1 MAKTEAKKGKRPPT
15 ETRVLYGEGTG
26 QAVTEARLRAMID
39 AFDGFIYVCS
49 RDYRI
54 EYMNERLIA
63 RTGRDATG
71 ELCYKALHDREDI
84 CPWCIN
90 ERVFAGE
97 TVHWEIQSPKDR
109 RWYSIV
115 NTPVSNPDGSVSKQA
130 LIRDVTD
137 AKRTES
143 DLKHAL
149 NRLEHEVEI
158 RTAELRM
165 KNRQLTE
172 EIVDRRRAEEALA
185 ASEERHSSVID
196 NVGIGISLI
205 SPNMEIL
212 DLNRQMRNWFPDID
226 VAQKPICHRAFN
238 VPSRDEICPWCP
250 TVMTLQDGQVHESVT
265 ETPSGDDVRHY
276 RIVSSPVMDR
286 DGRVTAA
293 IEMVDDITE
302 HFRAQRAVADSE
314 ARYRAIFETTGT
326 ATMIVDEDMTISM
339 VNAEFE
345 KESGFSKAEIEG
357 KRSWTE
363 FIHSDDLE
371 RMKAFHVQR
380 RIDPESV
387 PRSYEV
393 RFHDRS
399 GRIRNVTMTVSLI
412 PGTKKSVASL
422 MDITVLKQAEER
434 LMESER
440 FLTDV
445 INFLPDAT
453 FVIDS
458 DGKVIAWNRAIEEM
472 TGVPAAEMI
481 GKGNYEH
488 AIPFYGE
495 RRPILIDL
503 ALKPDRRYE
512 GTYVSTERGETVLI
526 GEAYMPALKGGDVY
540 LHGTASVLR
549 DTSGDIIGAIESI
562 RDITER
568 RRMEEAL
575 RKREEEL
582 ENKSQNLEEMNTAL
596 RVLLKHR
603 EEDKSELEERL
614 LSNVKKLVVPYVEKL
629 RKSRLTDEQASYV
642 EILDDHLQDILS
654 PFLRNLGTKHLNLTP
669 KEIQVASL
677 IREGKTSKDIAE
689 ILGVSARAVD
699 FHRDNIRIKLG
710 IKNKK
715 ANLRSYLLSS
725 F

>member
-1 MAKTEAKKGKRPPT
+1 LAKTGEKKGKRPPAD
-15 ETRVLYGEGTG
+15 TRVHCGEGMG
-26 QAVTEARLRAMID
+26 PAAIEARLRAMID
-39 AFDGFIYVCS
+39 AFDGFIYICS

-54 EYMNERLIA
+54 EYMNDRLIA

-71 ELCYKALHDREDI
+71 KFCYEALHDREDV

-90 ERVFAGE
+90 DRVFAGE
-97 TVHWEIQSPKDR
+97 TVRWEIQSPKDR

-115 NTPVSNPDGSVSKQA
+115 NTPVLNPDGSVSKQA
-130 LIRDVTD
+130 LIRDVTET
-137 AKRTES
+137 KRIES
-143 DLKHAL
+143 DLKHTL
-149 NRLEHEVEI
+149 DRLEHEVEI

-172 EIVDRRRAEEALA
+172 EIIDRRRAEEALA
-185 ASEERHSSVID
+185 ASEERYSSVID

-212 DLNRQMRNWFPDID
+212 ALNRQMRNWFPDID
-226 VAQKPICHRAFN
+226 VAQKPVCHRAFN

-250 TVMTLQDGQVHESVT
+250 TTMTLQDGQVHESVT
-265 ETPSGDDVRHY
+265 ETPSSDGVRHY

-326 ATMIVDEDMTISM
+326 ATMIIEDDMTISM
-339 VNAEFE
+339 VNEQFE
-345 KESGFSKAEIEG
+345 KESGYSKADVEG
-357 KRSWTE
+357 KMKWTE
-363 FIHSDDLE
+363 FMHPGDVGQ
-371 RMKAFHVQR
+371 MKVYHYQR
-380 RIDPESV
+380 RIDPEGV
-387 PRSYEV
+387 PRNYEIRV
-393 RFHDRS
+393 RDLN
-399 GRIRNVTMTVSLI
+399 GRIRNVSATVSII
-412 PGTKKSVASL
+412 PGTKRSVASL
-422 MDITVLKQAEER
+422 MDITVRKQAEER
-434 LMESER
+434 LKVSER

-453 FVIDS
+453 FVID
-458 DGKVIAWNRAIEEM
+458 GEGNVIAWNRAIEEM
-472 TGVPAAEMI
+472 TGVAASAMI

-503 ALKPDRRYE
+503 ALKPDRKYE

-549 DTSGDIIGAIESI
+549 DSAGNIIGAIESI

-582 ENKSQNLEEMNTAL
+582 EHKSRNLEEMNTAL

-654 PFLRNLGTKHLNLTP
+654 PFLRNLGTRYLNLTP

-689 ILGVSARAVD
+689 VLGVSARAVD

>member
-1 MAKTEAKKGKRPPT
+1 MKRESGKGARGSESVRAKPPVGKSPA
-15 ETRVLYGEGTG
+15 EI
-26 QAVTEARLRAMID
+26 EARLCAMID
-39 AFDGFIYVCS
+39 SFEGFIYICS
-49 RDYRI
+49 RDHRI
-54 EYMNERLIA
+54 EYMNERLIK
-63 RTGRDATG
+63 RTGSDGTG
-71 ELCYKALHDREDI
+71 EFCYKVLHNRDEI

-90 ERVFAGE
+90 ERIFNGE

-109 RWYSIV
+109 HWYSIV
-115 NTPVSNPDGSVSKQA
+115 NTPIQNPDGSISKQA
-130 LIRDVTD
+130 LIRDITD
-137 AKRTES
+137 TKRAES

-149 NRLEHEVEI
+149 DRLEHEVEI
-158 RTAELRM
+158 RTAELQM

-172 EIVDRRRAEEALA
+172 EIFDRKRAEEALA
-185 ASEERHSSVID
+185 ASEERYRSVID

-212 DLNRQMRNWFPDID
+212 ALNRQMRNWYPDIN
-226 VAQKPICHRAFN
+226 VVQKPVCHRAFN
-238 VPSRDEICPWCP
+238 NPPREEICPWCP
-250 TVMTLQDGQVHESVT
+250 TAKTLQDGQVHESVT
-265 ETPSGDDVRHY
+265 ATPSGDGIRNY
-276 RIVSSPVMDR
+276 RVVSSPVLDR
-286 DGRVTAA
+286 EGRVTAA
-293 IEMVDDITE
+293 IEMVDDVTE
-302 HFRAQRAVADSE
+302 HFQAQQALTDSE

-326 ATMIVDEDMTISM
+326 ATMIVEEDTIISM

-357 KRSWTE
+357 KRRWTE
-363 FIHSDDLE
+363 FVHSDDLE
-371 RMKAFHVQR
+371 QMKAFHFQR

-387 PRSYEV
+387 PRSYEI
-393 RFHDRS
+393 RFRDRD
-399 GRIRNVTMTVSLI
+399 GRIRNVNMTVSLI

-422 MDITVLKQAEER
+422 MDITVRKQAEEKIK
-434 LMESER
+434 ESER
-440 FLTDV
+440 FLADV

-458 DGKVIAWNRAIEEM
+458 DGKVIAWNRAIEDM
-472 TGVPAAEMI
+472 TKVPASEMI

-503 ALKPDRRYE
+503 ALTPDKRYE

-549 DTSGDIIGAIESI
+549 DSAGNIIGAIESI

-575 RKREEEL
+575 RRREEDL
-582 ENKSQNLEEMNTAL
+582 EVKSRNLEEVNTAL

-603 EEDKSELEERL
+603 EEDKSELEEKI

-629 RKSRLTDEQASYV
+629 RKSRLSDEQASYV
-642 EILDDHLQDILS
+642 EILDDHIQDILS
-654 PFLRNLGTKHLNLTP
+654 PFLRNLGTRHLNLTP

-677 IREGKTSKDIAE
+677 IREGRTSKEIAE
-689 ILGVSARAVD
+689 VLGVSARAVD

-715 ANLRSYLLSS
+715 ANLRSYLLSA

>member
-1 MAKTEAKKGKRPPT
+1 MKKETKKGDRGPEASHAKPGVGKNPA
-15 ETRVLYGEGTG
+15 EI
-26 QAVTEARLRAMID
+26 EARLRAMID
-39 AFDGFIYVCS
+39 SVDGFIYICS

-54 EYMNERLIA
+54 EYMNERLIE
-63 RTGRDATG
+63 RTGYDGTG
-71 ELCYKALHDREDI
+71 EICYKVLHDRDEI

-90 ERVFAGE
+90 DRIFSGE

-115 NTPVSNPDGSVSKQA
+115 NTPIYNPDGSISKQA
-130 LIRDVTD
+130 MIRDISHT
-137 AKRTES
+137 KRAEG

-149 NRLEHEVEI
+149 DRLEHEVEI
-158 RTAELRM
+158 RTAELQM

-185 ASEERHSSVID
+185 ASEERYRSVID

-205 SPNMEIL
+205 SPDMNIL
-212 DLNRQMRNWFPDID
+212 ALNRQMRKWYPDID
-226 VAQKPICHRAFN
+226 AAQKPVCHRVFN
-238 VPSRDEICPWCP
+238 DPPREDICPWCP
-250 TVMTLQDGQVHESVT
+250 TTMTLQDGQVHESIT
-265 ETPSGDDVRHY
+265 ETPSGDGVRNF
-276 RIVSSPVMDR
+276 RIVSSPVLDR
-286 DGRVTAA
+286 NGRVTAV

-302 HFRAQRAVADSE
+302 HFRAQQAVADSE
-314 ARYRAIFETTGT
+314 ARYRTIFETTGT
-326 ATMIVDEDMTISM
+326 ATMIVEEDMTISM

-345 KESGFSKAEIEG
+345 KESGFSKTEIEG
-357 KRSWTE
+357 KRRWTE
-363 FIHSDDLE
+363 FIHGDDLE
-371 RMKAFHVQR
+371 QMKAFHVQR

-387 PRSYEV
+387 PRIYEI
-393 RFHDRS
+393 RFRDRG
-399 GRIRNVTMTVSLI
+399 GRIRNVNMTVSLI
-412 PGTKKSVASL
+412 PGTRKSVASL
-422 MDITVLKQAEER
+422 MDITVRKQAEER
-434 LMESER
+434 LKESER
-440 FLTDV
+440 FLGDV

-458 DGKVIAWNRAIEEM
+458 DGKVIAWNRAIEDM
-472 TGVPAAEMI
+472 TGMPASEMI

-503 ALKPDRRYE
+503 ALKPDKRYE

-549 DTSGDIIGAIESI
+549 DSAGNIIGAIESI

-568 RRMEEAL
+568 RRIEEAL
-575 RKREEEL
+575 RRREEDL
-582 ENKSQNLEEMNTAL
+582 EVKSRNLEEVNTAL

-603 EEDKSELEERL
+603 EEDKSELEEKI

-629 RKSRLTDEQASYV
+629 RKSRLSDEQASYV

-654 PFLRNLGTKHLNLTP
+654 PFLRNLGTRHLNLTP

-677 IREGKTSKDIAE
+677 IREGKTSKEIADV
-689 ILGVSARAVD
+689 IGVSARAVD

>member
-1 MAKTEAKKGKRPPT
+1 MKKEARRGDRDPEAEHARPAVGKSPA
-15 ETRVLYGEGTG
+15 EI
-26 QAVTEARLRAMID
+26 EARLRAMID
-39 AFDGFIYVCS
+39 SFDGFIYICS

-54 EYMNERLIA
+54 EHMNERLIE
-63 RTGRDATG
+63 RTGHDGTG
-71 ELCYKALHDREDI
+71 ELCFKVLHNLDEI
-84 CPWCIN
+84 CPWCVN
-90 ERVFAGE
+90 ERVFKGE
-97 TVHWEIQSPKDR
+97 TVHWEIQSPKDG
-109 RWYSIV
+109 RWYSSI
-115 NTPVSNPDGSVSKQA
+115 NTPIYNPDGSISKQA
-130 LIRDVTD
+130 LIRDISD

-143 DLKHAL
+143 DLKNAL
-149 NRLEHEVEI
+149 DRLEHEVEI
-158 RTAELRM
+158 RTAELQM

-172 EIVDRRRAEEALA
+172 EIFDRRRVEEALA
-185 ASEERHSSVID
+185 ASEERYRSVID

-212 DLNRQMRNWFPDID
+212 ALNRQMRTWYPDID
-226 VAQKPICHRAFN
+226 VSQKPVCHRVFN
-238 VPSRDEICPWCP
+238 EPPRAEICPWCP
-250 TVMTLQDGQVHESVT
+250 TALTLQDGQVHESVT
-265 ETPSGDDVRHY
+265 ETPSGDGVRNY
-276 RIVSSPVMDR
+276 RIVSSPVLDR
-286 DGRVTAA
+286 DGRVTTA
-293 IEMVDDITE
+293 IEMVDDITQ
-302 HFRAQRAVADSE
+302 HFRAQQAIADSE

-326 ATMIVDEDMTISM
+326 ATMIVEEDMTISM
-339 VNAEFE
+339 VNAEFV
-345 KESGFSKAEIEG
+345 KESGFSKSEVEG
-357 KRSWTE
+357 KRRWTE
-363 FIHSDDLE
+363 FIHDDDLE
-371 RMKAFHVQR
+371 QMKAFHVGR
-380 RIDPESV
+380 RIDPDSV
-387 PRSYEV
+387 PRSYEI
-393 RFHDRS
+393 RFRDRS
-399 GRIRNVTMTVSLI
+399 GRIRNVNMTVSLI

-422 MDITVLKQAEER
+422 MDITVRKQAEER
-434 LMESER
+434 LKESER

-458 DGKVIAWNRAIEEM
+458 DGKVIAWNRAIEDM
-472 TGVPAAEMI
+472 TRVPAAEMI

-488 AIPFYGE
+488 AIPFYGD

-503 ALKPDRRYE
+503 ALKPDKRYE

-549 DTSGDIIGAIESI
+549 DSAGNIIGAIESI

-575 RKREEEL
+575 RRREEDL
-582 ENKSQNLEEMNTAL
+582 EVKSRNLEEVNTAL

-603 EEDKSELEERL
+603 EEDKSELEEKI
-614 LSNVKKLVVPYVEKL
+614 LSNVKKLVVPYMEKL
-629 RKSRLTDEQASYV
+629 RKSRLSDEQSSYV
-642 EILDDHLQDILS
+642 EILDNHLQDILS
-654 PFLRNLGTKHLNLTP
+654 PFLRNLGSRHLDLTP

-677 IREGKTSKDIAE
+677 IREGKTSKEIAE
-689 ILGVSARAVD
+689 VLGVSARAVD

>member
-1 MAKTEAKKGKRPPT
+1 
-15 ETRVLYGEGTG
+15 VLYGEGMG
-26 QAVTEARLRAMID
+26 QAVTDARLRAMIN

-71 ELCYKALHDREDI
+71 ELCYKALHDREDV

-115 NTPVSNPDGSVSKQA
+115 NTPISNPDGSVSKQA

-137 AKRTES
+137 TKRTES

-149 NRLEHEVEI
+149 GRLEHEVEI

-172 EIVDRRRAEEALA
+172 EIIDRRRAEEALA
-185 ASEERHSSVID
+185 ASEERYSSVID

-212 DLNRQMRNWFPDID
+212 ALNRQMRKWFPDID
-226 VAQKPICHRAFN
+226 VTQKPICHRAFN
-238 VPSRDEICPWCP
+238 APSRDEICPWCP
-250 TVMTLQDGQVHESVT
+250 TTMTLQDGQVHESVT

-345 KESGFSKAEIEG
+345 KESGLSKAEIEG
-357 KRSWTE
+357 KRRWTE

-371 RMKAFHVQR
+371 RMKAFHIQR

-393 RFHDRS
+393 RFHDRG

-422 MDITVLKQAEER
+422 MDITVLKQAEEK
-434 LMESER
+434 LKESER
-440 FLTDV
+440 FLSDV

-453 FVIDS
+453 FVIDG

-472 TGVPAAEMI
+472 TGVAAAEMI

-526 GEAYMPALKGGDVY
+526 GEAYMPAL
-540 LHGTASVLR
+540 R
-549 DTSGDIIGAIESI
+549 GAMS
-562 RDITER
+562 TCTGR
-568 RRMEEAL
+568 RAC
-575 RKREEEL
+575 
-582 ENKSQNLEEMNTAL
+582 
-596 RVLLKHR
+596 
-603 EEDKSELEERL
+603 
-614 LSNVKKLVVPYVEKL
+614 
-629 RKSRLTDEQASYV
+629 
-642 EILDDHLQDILS
+642 
-654 PFLRNLGTKHLNLTP
+654 
-669 KEIQVASL
+669 
-677 IREGKTSKDIAE
+677 
-689 ILGVSARAVD
+689 
-699 FHRDNIRIKLG
+699 
-710 IKNKK
+710 
-715 ANLRSYLLSS
+715 
-725 F
+725 

>member
-1 MAKTEAKKGKRPPT
+1 
-15 ETRVLYGEGTG
+15 
-26 QAVTEARLRAMID
+26 
-39 AFDGFIYVCS
+39 
-49 RDYRI
+49 
-54 EYMNERLIA
+54 
-63 RTGRDATG
+63 
-71 ELCYKALHDREDI
+71 
-84 CPWCIN
+84 
-90 ERVFAGE
+90 
-97 TVHWEIQSPKDR
+97 
-109 RWYSIV
+109 
-115 NTPVSNPDGSVSKQA
+115 
-130 LIRDVTD
+130 
-137 AKRTES
+137 
-143 DLKHAL
+143 
-149 NRLEHEVEI
+149 
-158 RTAELRM
+158 
-165 KNRQLTE
+165 
-172 EIVDRRRAEEALA
+172 
-185 ASEERHSSVID
+185 
-196 NVGIGISLI
+196 
-205 SPNMEIL
+205 
-212 DLNRQMRNWFPDID
+212 
-226 VAQKPICHRAFN
+226 
-238 VPSRDEICPWCP
+238 
-250 TVMTLQDGQVHESVT
+250 
-265 ETPSGDDVRHY
+265 
-276 RIVSSPVMDR
+276 
-286 DGRVTAA
+286 
-293 IEMVDDITE
+293 
-302 HFRAQRAVADSE
+302 
-314 ARYRAIFETTGT
+314 
-326 ATMIVDEDMTISM
+326 

-371 RMKAFHVQR
+371 QMKAFHVQR
-380 RIDPESV
+380 RISPESV

-453 FVIDS
+453 FVIDD

-472 TGVPAAEMI
+472 TGVAASQMI

-512 GTYVSTERGETVLI
+512 GTYVSTERGDTVLI

-549 DTSGDIIGAIESI
+549 DSAGNIIGAIESI

-582 ENKSQNLEEMNTAL
+582 EHKSQNLEEMNTAL

-614 LSNVKKLVVPYVEKL
+614 LSNVKKLVVPYVE
-629 RKSRLTDEQASYV
+629 
-642 EILDDHLQDILS
+642 ILDDHLQDILS
-654 PFLRNLGTKHLNLTP
+654 PFLRNLGTRHLNLTP

>member
-1 MAKTEAKKGKRPPT
+1 VAKTEAKKGKRPPS
-15 ETRVLYGEGTG
+15 ETRMHYGEGMSP
-26 QAVTEARLRAMID
+26 AVTEARLRATID

-54 EYMNERLIA
+54 EYMNELLIA

-71 ELCYKALHDREDI
+71 EFCYAALHDRDEV

-97 TVHWEIQSPKDR
+97 TVQWEIQSPKDR

-115 NTPVSNPDGSVSKQA
+115 NAPIRNPDGTLSKQA
-130 LIRDVTD
+130 LIRDITET
-137 AKRTES
+137 KRTES

-149 NRLEHEVEI
+149 DRLEHEVEI
-158 RTAELRM
+158 RTAELQM
-165 KNRQLTE
+165 KNRQFME
-172 EIVDRRRAEEALA
+172 EIGDRKRVEEALA
-185 ASEERHSSVID
+185 ASEDRYRSVID

-205 SPNMEIL
+205 SPSMEIL
-212 DLNRQMRNWFPDID
+212 ALNRQMRNWFPGID
-226 VAQKPICHRAFN
+226 VAQKPVCHRAFN
-238 VPSRDEICPWCP
+238 VPPRHEICPWCP
-250 TVMTLQDGQVHESVT
+250 TAKTLRDGQVHESVT
-265 ETPSGDDVRHY
+265 ETPSGDGVRHY

-302 HFRAQRAVADSE
+302 RRRAQQAVSDSE

-326 ATMIVDEDMTISM
+326 ATMIVEEDMTISM

-345 KESGFSKAEIEG
+345 KESGFSKDEIEG
-357 KRSWTE
+357 KRRWTE
-363 FIHSDDLE
+363 FIHGEDLE
-371 RMKAFHVQR
+371 QMKEFHTRR
-380 RIDPESV
+380 RIDPETV
-387 PRSYEV
+387 PRIYEV
-393 RFHDRS
+393 RFRDRS
-399 GRIRNVTMTVSLI
+399 GRVRSVTMTVSMI

-422 MDITVLKQAEER
+422 MDITVRKQAEER
-434 LMESER
+434 LKESER
-440 FLTDV
+440 FLADV
-445 INFLPDAT
+445 IDFLPDAT
-453 FVIDS
+453 FVIDG

-472 TGVPAAEMI
+472 TGVAAAEMI

-512 GTYVSTERGETVLI
+512 ATYVSTERGETVLI

-549 DTSGDIIGAIESI
+549 DSAGNLIGAIESI

-582 ENKSQNLEEMNTAL
+582 EHKSQNLEEMNTAL

-629 RKSRLTDEQASYV
+629 KKSRLTVEQASYV

-654 PFLRNLGTKHLNLTP
+654 PFLRNLGTRYLNLTP

>member
-1 MAKTEAKKGKRPPT
+1 MKKETKKGDRGPEASHAKPGVGKNPA
-15 ETRVLYGEGTG
+15 EI
-26 QAVTEARLRAMID
+26 EARLRAMID
-39 AFDGFIYVCS
+39 SVDGFIYICS

-54 EYMNERLIA
+54 EYMNERLIE
-63 RTGRDATG
+63 RTGYDGTG
-71 ELCYKALHDREDI
+71 EICYKVLHDRDEI

-90 ERVFAGE
+90 DRIFSGE

-115 NTPVSNPDGSVSKQA
+115 NTPIYNPDGSISKQA
-130 LIRDVTD
+130 MIRDISHT
-137 AKRTES
+137 KRAEG

-149 NRLEHEVEI
+149 DRLEHEVEI
-158 RTAELRM
+158 RTAELQM

-185 ASEERHSSVID
+185 ASEERYRSVID

-205 SPNMEIL
+205 SPDMNIL
-212 DLNRQMRNWFPDID
+212 ALNRQMRKWYPDID
-226 VAQKPICHRAFN
+226 AAQKPVCHRVFN
-238 VPSRDEICPWCP
+238 DPPREDICPWCP
-250 TVMTLQDGQVHESVT
+250 TIMTLQDGQVHESIT
-265 ETPSGDDVRHY
+265 ETPSGDGVRNF
-276 RIVSSPVMDR
+276 RIVSSPVLDR
-286 DGRVTAA
+286 NGRVTAV

-302 HFRAQRAVADSE
+302 HFRAQQAVADSE
-314 ARYRAIFETTGT
+314 ARYRTIFETTGT
-326 ATMIVDEDMTISM
+326 ATMIVEEDMTISM

-345 KESGFSKAEIEG
+345 KESGFSKTEIEG
-357 KRSWTE
+357 KRRWTE
-363 FIHSDDLE
+363 FIHGDDLE
-371 RMKAFHVQR
+371 QMKAFHVQR

-387 PRSYEV
+387 PRIYEI
-393 RFHDRS
+393 RFRDRG
-399 GRIRNVTMTVSLI
+399 GRIRNVNMTVSLI
-412 PGTKKSVASL
+412 PGTRKSVASL
-422 MDITVLKQAEER
+422 MDITVRKQAEER
-434 LMESER
+434 LKESER
-440 FLTDV
+440 FLGDV

-458 DGKVIAWNRAIEEM
+458 DGKVIAWNRAIEDM
-472 TGVPAAEMI
+472 TGVPASEMI

-503 ALKPDRRYE
+503 ALKPDKRYE

-549 DTSGDIIGAIESI
+549 DSAGNIIGAIESI

-568 RRMEEAL
+568 RRIEEAL
-575 RKREEEL
+575 RRREEDL
-582 ENKSQNLEEMNTAL
+582 EVKSRNLEEVNTAL

-603 EEDKSELEERL
+603 EEDKSELEEKI

-629 RKSRLTDEQASYV
+629 RKSRLSDEQASYV

-654 PFLRNLGTKHLNLTP
+654 PFLRNLGTRHLNLTP

-677 IREGKTSKDIAE
+677 IREGKTSKEIADV
-689 ILGVSARAVD
+689 IGVSARAVD